1 MAIEDGRY
9 VCCPLCDGKGQLH
22 RSELTERINHPELE
36 QRLREYLKQIK
47 KDEAE
52 TLVSVGAPTQSAYE
66 REMHSWPPKRMLW
79 RRSPKE

>member
-9 VCCPLCDGKGQLH
+9 VCCPLCEGKGQLH
-22 RSELTERINHPELE
+22 RSDLTQRINDPKLVDTLHDYLQQIKKELE
-36 QRLREYLKQIK
+36 QSLVTIGGP
-47 KDEAE
+47 KD
-52 TLVSVGAPTQSAYE
+52 SAYE